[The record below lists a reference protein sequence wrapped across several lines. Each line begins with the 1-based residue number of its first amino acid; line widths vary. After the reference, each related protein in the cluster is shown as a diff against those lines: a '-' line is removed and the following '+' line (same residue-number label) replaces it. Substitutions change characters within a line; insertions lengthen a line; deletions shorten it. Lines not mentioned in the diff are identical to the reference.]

1 MNTTPTTGSNPA
13 PTIARQA
20 TAREFFAVLFRRKWI
35 ILGLFFVTS
44 ATVMTVAITTP
55 TVYTSSGRILV
66 KRGERQSALRP
77 ERQIFSDW
85 EQELGSEMQIVKSV
99 PVMKRARQLLVEE
112 STKTNRKL
120 VLDPASVDVEV
131 MGKSNVLAVGYTN
144 GDPTVAQL
152 ACAAVIN
159 AYVEYRS
166 NRNTNQPQ
174 KFFDDQIADLQ
185 GQIDAK
191 MQERRSYSE
200 QTGVAAPLVQTQS
213 LLSQVQVL
221 EQRRSDVAADLAA
234 AQTLEQAMRKLQADP
249 EIDLPTFDGSA
260 QFTNEQALITLKNR
274 IVEQQARI
282 AQLSETLREDSPEV
296 VGAHQT
302 LETLQGLLKKEVDAR
317 LRMAGSRVLQLQARV
332 DVVDKQ
338 LADVRSQLAQAPS
351 DLKKMDE
358 IDAAVT
364 ALRLRLKDLN
374 DSRDQAMITA
384 NTSQDV
390 SVILLAP
397 AGVATANNPLDLV
410 RLLLAPA
417 FSLLV
422 GIAIAFFVDGLDLTV
437 RTANQAEEYLDLP
450 VLASLS
456 ERRRRSA

>member
-1 MNTTPTTGSNPA
+1 M
-13 PTIARQA
+13 
-20 TAREFFAVLFRRKWI
+20 
-35 ILGLFFVTS
+35 
-44 ATVMTVAITTP
+44 
-55 TVYTSSGRILV
+55 
-66 KRGERQSALRP
+66 
-77 ERQIFSDW
+77 
-85 EQELGSEMQIVKSV
+85 
-99 PVMKRARQLLVEE
+99 
-112 STKTNRKL
+112 
-120 VLDPASVDVEV
+120 
-131 MGKSNVLAVGYTN
+131 
-144 GDPTVAQL
+144 
-152 ACAAVIN
+152 
-159 AYVEYRS
+159 
-166 NRNTNQPQ
+166 
-174 KFFDDQIADLQ
+174 
-185 GQIDAK
+185 
-191 MQERRSYSE
+191 
-200 QTGVAAPLVQTQS
+200 
-213 LLSQVQVL
+213 
-221 EQRRSDVAADLAA
+221 
-234 AQTLEQAMRKLQADP
+234 
-249 EIDLPTFDGSA
+249 
-260 QFTNEQALITLKNR
+260 
-274 IVEQQARI
+274 
-282 AQLSETLREDSPEV
+282 
-296 VGAHQT
+296 
-302 LETLQGLLKKEVDAR
+302 
-317 LRMAGSRVLQLQARV
+317 LQLQARV

-422 GIAIAFFVDGLDLTV
+422 GIAIAFFIDGLDLTV